1 MSSLKEEL
9 ARVLFLCYNFFMGK
23 IKVKTYDE
31 QIDKIILNEINP
43 RQISKK
49 EFEELKKSLK
59 NFPEM
64 RELREIV
71 IDENNKIL
79 GGHQRLEALKKL
91 GEKTVFVKK
100 VEGLTE
106 EQKREF
112 IIKDNSSSGDWDFD
126 ILANLW
132 DTDELDKWLDEK
144 VKKKLPEKD
153 AEEVLTVTEEILKQF
168 YEPKPLDDITFDLA
182 VENDRRFDELEK
194 RVEKMPEGELKKIF
208 RKRLNDFQTFNFDII
223 ADYYAGGASDE
234 ERELMEK
241 LGLVFVTSEKAVRN
255 GFAKIDELI
264 ADWGGA

>member
-1 MSSLKEEL
+1 
-9 ARVLFLCYNFFMGK
+9 MGK

-31 QIDKIILNEINP
+31 QIDKIVLNEINP

-59 NFPEM
+59 DFPEM

-79 GGHQRLEALKKL
+79 GGHQRLEALKNL

-132 DTDELDKWLDEK
+132 DTDELEKWLDEK

-168 YEPKPLDDITFDLA
+168 YEPKPLDYITFDLA
-182 VENDRRFDELEK
+182 VQNDRRFEDLK
-194 RVEKMPEGELKKIF
+194 KDVEKMPEGEIKRIF
-208 RKRLNDFQTFNFDII
+208 EKRLNDFQMFNFDVL
-223 ADYYAGGASDE
+223 ADYYAGG
-234 ERELMEK
+234 
-241 LGLVFVTSEKAVRN
+241 G
-255 GFAKIDELI
+255 
-264 ADWGGA
+264 

>member
-1 MSSLKEEL
+1 
-9 ARVLFLCYNFFMGK
+9 MGK

-31 QIDKIILNEINP
+31 QIGKIILNEINP

-49 EFEELKKSLK
+49 EFEQLKKSLK
-59 NFPEM
+59 DFPEM

-71 IDENNKIL
+71 IDENNKVL

-112 IIKDNSSSGDWDFD
+112 IIKDNSSSGEWDFD
-126 ILANLW
+126 ILANSW
-132 DTDELDKWLDEK
+132 DTGELEKWLDEK
-144 VKKKLPEKD
+144 IKKKIPEEN
-153 AEEVLTVTEEILKQF
+153 AEEILTVTEEILKQF
-168 YEPKPLDDITFDLA
+168 YEPKPLDYITFDLA

-208 RKRLNDFQTFNFDII
+208 KKRLNDFQTFNFDII

>member
-1 MSSLKEEL
+1 
-9 ARVLFLCYNFFMGK
+9 MGK

-71 IDENNKIL
+71 IDENNKVL
-79 GGHQRLEALKKL
+79 GGHQRLEALKNL

-153 AEEVLTVTEEILKQF
+153 AEEILTVTEEILKQF

-208 RKRLNDFQTFNFDII
+208 KKRLNDFQTFNFDII

-264 ADWGGA
+264 ADWGGRENLNC